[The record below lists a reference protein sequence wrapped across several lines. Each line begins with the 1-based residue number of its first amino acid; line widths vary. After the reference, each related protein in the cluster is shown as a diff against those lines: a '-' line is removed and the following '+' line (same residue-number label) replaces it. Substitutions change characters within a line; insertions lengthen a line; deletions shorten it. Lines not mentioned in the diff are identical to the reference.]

1 MSLTELR
8 SPAGSALLTL
18 AAGLVDGDQLKAVE
32 ALRATGAGA
41 ELAGEALTQA
51 TLRAKAVAKFGPDAG
66 QMFFTRAGLEQATRL
81 TVADRRAA
89 RLAAAGVRT
98 IADLGCGIG
107 ADARAFARA
116 GITVYAVEADPGT
129 AEIAAANTAGL
140 PVTVE
145 HRDAQSVDLTAFDAV
160 FCDPARR
167 AGNRRVFDPRSYSP
181 PWDFIESLTR
191 RPAVIKLGP
200 GIDHALLPGT
210 AEAEW
215 VSVGGE
221 VVEAALWC
229 DRLAEVPRRATV
241 LPGDTGRSSGRG
253 DGTPGGAA
261 QLTGGGTREAEVG
274 PTRAFVYDPD
284 GAVIRS
290 HLVAELADTLGANI
304 ADPTIAYLYADEVR
318 ATRFA
323 RAYRIDLVLPFSL
336 KRLRSTLRERGVGRL
351 TIKKRGSALEPESL
365 RKQLRLDGPNEAT
378 VILTRVAGA
387 PVTLL
392 CQPADVS

>member
-8 SPAGSALLTL
+8 SPAGNALLAL
-18 AAGLVDGDQLKAVE
+18 AADLVDGDQLRAVE
-32 ALRATGAGA
+32 ALRATGAGP

-51 TLRAKAVAKFGPDAG
+51 TLRARAVGKFGPDAAE
-66 QMFFTRAGLEQATRL
+66 MFFTRAGLEQATRL

-89 RLAAAGVRT
+89 RLARAGVRT

-145 HRDAQSVDLTAFDAV
+145 HRDAQSVDLSGFDAV

-181 PWDFIESLTR
+181 PWDFIESLTKR
-191 RPAVIKLGP
+191 AAVIKLGP
-200 GIDHALLPGT
+200 GIDHALLPAG

-241 LPGDTGRSSGRG
+241 LPADHRRSTADGGGDV
-253 DGTPGGAA
+253 A
-261 QLTGGGTREAEVG
+261 QITGGGDREADVG
-274 PTRAFVYDPD
+274 PTRGFVYDPD
-284 GAVIRS
+284 GAVIRA

-318 ATRFA
+318 ATPFA
-323 RAYRIDLVLPFSL
+323 RAYRIELVSPFGL
-336 KRLRSTLRERGVGRL
+336 KRLRATLRDRGVGRL
-351 TIKKRGSALEPESL
+351 TIKKRGSALEPEAL

-387 PVTLL
+387 PVTLV